1 MDNFERF
8 TETQLPPKDS
18 FYNILE
24 QDGTT
29 DEQYLPSRHTTSY
42 DVVSTLKRRRVST
55 ECMHNRSLTSSTV
68 QIVVI
73 IMTCI

>member
-24 QDGTT
+24 QDGIT
-29 DEQYLPSRHTTSY
+29 DEQYLPSRHTTSFQRRY
-42 DVVSTLKRRRVST
+42 DVV
-55 ECMHNRSLTSSTV
+55 
-68 QIVVI
+68 
-73 IMTCI
+73 